1 MDYILDTQIVIWA
14 LADGKKLS
22 KSILKVL
29 TDNENILFASQ
40 ISLFK
45 ISIKQKIGKL
55 PLFTADTNSFNDQ
68 LIADGF
74 GFLQIKN
81 EHIAAYEN
89 IPLHD
94 DHRDPFDRLL
104 LATAFAENIPVISAD
119 EKFPL
124 YKDVVQLFFND

>member
-1 MDYILDTQIVIWA
+1 MEHILDTQIVIWA
-14 LADGKKLS
+14 LTDCKKLS
-22 KSILKVL
+22 KSVLKIL

-40 ISLFK
+40 NSLFE

-55 PLFTADTNSFNDQ
+55 PLFTSDTNSFCNQ

-94 DHRDPFDRLL
+94 DNRDPFNRLL
-104 LATAFAENIPVISAD
+104 LATSVAENIPVISAD
-119 EKFPL
+119 EKFLL

>member
-29 TDNENILFASQ
+29 TVNENILFASQ

-55 PLFTADTNSFNDQ
+55 PLFTADTNSFYDQ

-74 GFLQIKN
+74 GFLQIKMS
-81 EHIAAYEN
+81 I
-89 IPLHD
+89 
-94 DHRDPFDRLL
+94 
-104 LATAFAENIPVISAD
+104 
-119 EKFPL
+119 
-124 YKDVVQLFFND
+124 